1 MNHSI
6 SRRNWALIWIVGL
19 TGQLCWN
26 VENQLFNTFVYTK
39 IAPAP
44 SIVAWMVGISA
55 AVTTISTFWIGS
67 ISDRLGRRKPF
78 ISIGYILWGFLTVA
92 FGATEFV
99 PKNPLLLAA
108 IAVIA
113 MDAIMSFFGSMANDS
128 GFMTWT
134 TDISNEHN
142 RGQLGAVV
150 AAQPVLAII
159 LGTIGCAAMIELFDY
174 FAFFVVFGAMV
185 SLVGIFS
192 IFTLKDQ
199 EDVVPNRDN
208 SGLLFFIKS
217 LFQRDSLLQ
226 NRELLFV
233 IASFTL
239 FFISFNIYF
248 PYMMIYFQYTLGFSL
263 SIAGILMA
271 APLLLA
277 VLVAFGCSRFI
288 NHGRIPKVFGFAIL
302 SNVIGLL
309 TLQLQGM
316 FALLTG
322 ILFVGIGYIIVMQC
336 MTAWMKNLYP
346 KEQRGQSEGLR
357 IIASVLIP
365 MIIGPGIGSHLVEA
379 FGAER
384 VIQYDYGSQI
394 GHSPSSEL
402 FLVAALV
409 ALTTFLPLHF
419 AAKRYYA
426 SRILPPIR
434 DYEEEQKQLSDGAR
448 ILNPDGT
455 LAVTGYTTGEN
466 TLIFNRNAIKTR
478 LRIKEWDFYQIQ
490 NESYCLQ
497 LTIGHVSYV
506 GSVSLMLFAL
516 DGSKKIVAEQLIPL
530 PFHRLHMPPSAEQG
544 DVTYTC
550 KDFEVAFQHQNGSR
564 HLVARSTSSKYNFEV
579 DLILSEPQNSLI
591 ISTPFY
597 ETNEFYFNHKIGGMN
612 AKGQVRFDELEID
625 FLDERS
631 FGLLDWGRGVWPFKH
646 EWYWGAACTR
656 KAGKNL
662 ALNIGWGFGDTS
674 AASENIFFLDGIPH
688 KLGQVYLDHFD
699 LDAKEW
705 HFMEG
710 TGRLN
715 LSFKLLYNRIT
726 ENRVIWID
734 NHCDQVFGVFT
745 GTLLDEAGIAH
756 SVADMYGFF
765 EHARNQW

>member
-6 SRRNWALIWIVGL
+6 SRRNWTLIWIIGL
-19 TGQLCWN
+19 SGQLCWN

-39 IAPAP
+39 IAPEP

-55 AVTTISTFWIGS
+55 AVTTISTFWMGS

-78 ISIGYILWGFLTVA
+78 ISIGYILWGVLTIA

-108 IAVIA
+108 VVVIA

-142 RGQLGAVV
+142 RGQLGAVI
-150 AAQPVLAII
+150 AAQPVLATII
-159 LGTIGCAAMIELFDY
+159 GTIGCAAIIELFDY
-174 FAFFVVFGAMV
+174 FAFFVVFGV
-185 SLVGIFS
+185 LISLVGIFS
-192 IFTLKDQ
+192 IFTLKDP
-199 EDVVPNRDN
+199 EDVLPNRN
-208 SGLLFFIKS
+208 SSNLFSFTKILSRSNFIFK
-217 LFQRDSLLQ
+217 
-226 NRELLFV
+226 NHELLFV

-277 VLVAFGCSRFI
+277 VLVAFFCSRFI
-288 NHGRIPKVFGFAIL
+288 NHGRIPKVFCFAIL
-302 SNVIGLL
+302 ANIIGLL

-316 FALLTG
+316 IALLTG

-365 MIIGPGIGSHLVEA
+365 MMIGPGIGSRMVEA

-384 VIQYDYGSQI
+384 VIQYDYGSRI

-402 FLVAALV
+402 FLVAAFV
-409 ALTTFLPLHF
+409 ALSTFLPLHF

-426 SRILPPIR
+426 SRILPPLT
-434 DYEEEQKQLSDGAR
+434 DYDKEQEHLTDEVK
-448 ILNPDGT
+448 ILNPAGT
-455 LAVTGYTTGEN
+455 LAVGGYSTGKN
-466 TLIFNRNAIKTR
+466 TLIFNRQAIKTK
-478 LRIKEWDFYQIQ
+478 LRVKEWDFYQIQ
-490 NESYCLQ
+490 NERYCLQ

-530 PFHRLHMPPSAEQG
+530 PFNRLHMPPSAEQG
-544 DVTYTC
+544 DVSYTS
-550 KDFEVAFQHQNGSR
+550 KDFEVTFRHQNG
-564 HLVARSTSSKYNFEV
+564 ARQLIANSTSSKYNF
-579 DLILSEPQNSLI
+579 DIDIFLSEPQNSLVI
-591 ISTPFY
+591 ATPFY

-612 AKGQVRFDELEID
+612 SKGRVRFDDIEID
-625 FLDERS
+625 FSDESS

-646 EWYWGAACTR
+646 EWFWGAACTR
-656 KAGKNL
+656 KEGHNITI
-662 ALNIGWGFGDTS
+662 NIGWGFGDTS
-674 AASENIFFLDGIPH
+674 AASENIFFIDGTPH

-699 LDAKEW
+699 PDLKEW
-705 HFMEG
+705 HFSESRG
-710 TGRLN
+710 LLN
-715 LSFKLLYNRIT
+715 LNFKPQYNRIT
-726 ENRVIWID
+726 ENKVIWID

-745 GTLLDEAGIAH
+745 GTLIDTTGIVH
-756 SVADMYGFF
+756 TVNDMYGFF

>member
-19 TGQLCWN
+19 AGQLCWN

-39 IAPAP
+39 IAPEP

-55 AVTTISTFWIGS
+55 AVTTISTFWMGT

-78 ISIGYILWGFLTVA
+78 ISIGYILWGALTIA

-108 IAVIA
+108 VVVIA

-142 RGQLGAVV
+142 RGQLGAVI
-150 AAQPVLAII
+150 AAQPVLATII
-159 LGTIGCAAMIELFDY
+159 GTIGCAALIELFDY
-174 FAFFVVFGAMV
+174 FAFFVVFGALI

-192 IFTLKDQ
+192 IFTLKDH
-199 EDVVPNRDN
+199 EDVQPNRIN
-208 SGLLFFIKS
+208 NGLFTFIKS
-217 LFQRDSLLQ
+217 LFQSNSLFY
-226 NRELLFV
+226 NRELLLV

-277 VLVAFGCSRFI
+277 VLVAFACSRFI
-288 NHGRIPKVFGFAIL
+288 NHGRIPRVFAFAIL
-302 SNVIGLL
+302 ANIIGLL
-309 TLQLQGM
+309 TLQLQSM
-316 FALLTG
+316 FTLLIG

-365 MIIGPGIGSHLVEA
+365 MIIGPGIGSRMVEA

-384 VIQYDYGSQI
+384 MIQYDYGSRV

-409 ALTTFLPLHF
+409 ALITFLPLHF

-426 SRILPPIR
+426 SRILPPML
-434 DYEEEQKQLSDGAR
+434 DYNKEQQHLTDGTK

-455 LAVTGYTTGEN
+455 LAVTGYTTGKN
-466 TLIFNRNAIKTR
+466 TLIFNRNSIKTKFR
-478 LRIKEWDFYQIQ
+478 LKEWDFYQIQ
-490 NESYCLQ
+490 NETYCLQ
-497 LTIGHVSYV
+497 ITIGHVSYV

-516 DGSKKIVAEQLIPL
+516 NGSTKIVAEHLIPL
-530 PFHRLHMPPSAEQG
+530 PFNRLHMPPSAEQG
-544 DVTYTC
+544 DVSYTC
-550 KDFEVAFQHQNGSR
+550 KDFEVAFRHQDGGR
-564 HLVARSTSSKYNFEV
+564 HLTAHSTSSKYNFEV
-579 DLILSEPQNSLI
+579 DLLLIEPQNSLI

-612 AKGQVRFDELEID
+612 TKGRVRFGEID
-625 FLDERS
+625 IDFSDKYS

-656 KAGKNL
+656 KEDYNL
-662 ALNIGWGFGDTS
+662 TLNIGWGFGNTS
-674 AASENIFFLDGIPH
+674 AASENIFFVDGNPH
-688 KLGQVYLDHFD
+688 KLDQVYLDHFD
-699 LDAKEW
+699 LAAKEW
-705 HFMEG
+705 HFSESM
-710 TGRLN
+710 GRLS
-715 LSFKLLYNRIT
+715 LSFKPLYNRIT
-726 ENRVIWID
+726 ENKVVWID

-745 GTLLDEAGIAH
+745 GTLIGEDGIVH
-756 SVADMYGFF
+756 TVTDMYGFF